1 MSIAGVICEL
11 NPFHNGH
18 EYLFME
24 AKKKTGAKYIVAVMS
39 GDFVQRGLPAICD
52 KYTRTKMALLGGA
65 DLVIELPTLYS
76 TASADYFAL
85 GGVSA
90 LDNLR
95 CVDFLCFGSE
105 CGSIEYLNKYVK
117 NNFANDREAH
127 ILSQNNSCN
136 NNYSAKMTEYI
147 RNGNSYNKAHALAS
161 GQSLSSNDMLAAC
174 YIKSLYILDSMME
187 PVAITRKGSAYLD
200 ASAESDS
207 ASAIRNLIFNGAGYE
222 SKIPDY
228 VRKCLDEVNYEY
240 FPIEPDDFSVQLFTR
255 IDSIIKNENRDI
267 DSLSEY
273 MDVSENIK
281 GRIRSNIADYIS
293 YSEFLS
299 EVHSKEYTKSRVMRA
314 LLHILLDIRKSDYSN
329 SFADNLTPYVRI
341 LGFREESKEILGIIK
356 ENCLVPVISKARDAK
371 RLLDDEAYRIF
382 EADVNAANIYEQ
394 ACSFKFHNE
403 PVHDFSK
410 EIVII

>member
-18 EYLFME
+18 EYLFRE
-24 AKKKTGAKYIVAVMS
+24 AKKKTGADYIVAVMS

-52 KYTRTKMALLGGA
+52 KYTRTRMALLGGA
-65 DLVIELPTLYS
+65 DLVIELPTIYS

-90 LDNLR
+90 LDSLR

-105 CGSIEYLNKYVK
+105 SGSIDYLRKYVK
-117 NNFANDREAH
+117 RNFSYDREAH
-127 ILSQNNSCN
+127 ILSQNKTDNRDYANEMS
-136 NNYSAKMTEYI
+136 EYI

-161 GQSLSSNDMLAAC
+161 GESLSSNDMLAAC
-174 YIKSLYILDSMME
+174 YIKSLYILDSLME
-187 PVAITRKGSAYLD
+187 PVAVTRKGSSYLD
-200 ASAESDS
+200 DSFEADS
-207 ASAIRNLIFNGAGYE
+207 ASAIRNLIYAGAGYE
-222 SKIPDY
+222 SKIPEY
-228 VRKCLDEVNYEY
+228 VRKSLDAVNYEY
-240 FPIEPDDFSVQLFTR
+240 FPVGVDDFSIQLFTR
-255 IDSIIKNENRDI
+255 IDSIIKNENRDL
-267 DSLSEY
+267 DYLNDY
-273 MDVSENIK
+273 MDVSDNIR
-281 GRIRSNIADYIS
+281 GRIKSNIADYIS
-293 YSEFLS
+293 YSDFIS

-314 LLHILLDIRKSDYSN
+314 LLHILLDVRKTDYSDA
-329 SFADNLTPYVRI
+329 FAENLTPYIRI
-341 LGFREESKEILGIIK
+341 LGFKEESKAILGIIK

-382 EADVNAANIYEQ
+382 EADINAANIYEQ